1 MDYHKDRFQDF
12 SLFVYREEKLLALLP
27 ANFNDTIIYSHQGL
41 SFGGMLLANNTTFE
55 EAKNCFKTILSFLET
70 KKIETLQLKLLPK
83 IYQLLPSDEID
94 YLLFKVEA
102 KNTRRDITSV
112 IENSNKLP
120 ITSSNRK
127 RGIKKAIKNNLMIK
141 EEDNFEGFWNEILI
155 PNLQEAHKT
164 KPVHA
169 LAEITLLKSKFQNN
183 IKQFNVYYEA
193 NLLAGITIFES
204 ETVAHI
210 QYISANNE
218 GKRLGSLDFLV
229 NFLINEKY
237 ADKKYF
243 DFGISNENQGK
254 QINKGLV
261 NWKESFGARSVVHDF
276 YEIETKNHQL
286 LNNLYL

>member
-1 MDYHKDRFQDF
+1 
-12 SLFVYREEKLLALLP
+12 
-27 ANFNDTIIYSHQGL
+27 
-41 SFGGMLLANNTTFE
+41 
-55 EAKNCFKTILSFLET
+55 
-70 KKIETLQLKLLPK
+70 
-83 IYQLLPSDEID
+83 
-94 YLLFKVEA
+94 VEA

-127 RGIKKAIKNNLMIK
+127 RGIKKAIKNNLIIK
-141 EEDNFEGFWNEILI
+141 EEDSFEGFWNEILI
-155 PNLQEAHKT
+155 PNLQETHKA
-164 KPVHA
+164 KPVHT

-183 IKQFNVYYEA
+183 IKQFNVYSEA

-218 GKRLGSLDFLV
+218 GKSFGSLDFLV
-229 NFLINEKY
+229 NFLINKKY

-243 DFGISNENQGK
+243 DFGISNENQGR

-276 YEIETKNHQL
+276 YEIKTKNHQL
-286 LNNLYL
+286 LNDLYL